1 MSSNAETAT
10 MPAWLVW
17 MLATACGLIVANI
30 YYTQPLVGPI
40 AESLSLSPAAA
51 GLIVTMTQ
59 VGYGV
64 GLLLIVPLGDLI
76 ENRRLV
82 ISVILLA
89 AVALVGALFARQATL
104 FLTAALFV
112 GFGSV
117 AVQILVPYA
126 PPLAPAAR
134 RGQVVGTVMSG
145 LMLGIML
152 ARPVASALTEA
163 FGWQAVFVLSSL
175 LMVVLSLVLARV
187 MPQRRPTAALG
198 YGGLLLSMG
207 RLVRTTPILR
217 RRALYQAFL
226 FAAFSVFWTAVPLL
240 LASPV
245 YGFSQGDI
253 ALFGLAGVAGAVAA
267 PIAGRLAD
275 RGLTRPATVTAMLI
289 ASGAFLLTLIAE
301 PGTAL
306 AVALL
311 VVAAVVLDFG
321 VSANVVLG
329 QRAIYS
335 LGDSYRGRLNG
346 LYMAT
351 FFTGGAIGSALGGW
365 SQAHGGWGLTG
376 WIGAALPL
384 LALLYFLTELAFGVP
399 EPLWM
404 EGGEAEAGA
413 GR

>member
-1 MSSNAETAT
+1 MSSNAETAS

-17 MLATACGLIVANI
+17 TLATACGLIVANI

-40 AESLSLSPAAA
+40 AESLGLSPGAA

-64 GLLLIVPLGDLI
+64 GLLLVVPLGDLV

-89 AVALVGALFARQATL
+89 AVALMAALFAGHATL
-104 FLTAALFV
+104 FLGAALFI

-126 PPLAPAAR
+126 AHLAPPAR

-163 FGWQAVFVLSSL
+163 FGWQSVFVLSSL

-187 MPQRRPTAALG
+187 MPRRQPTAGVG
-198 YGGLLLSMG
+198 YGRLLLSMG
-207 RLVRTTPILR
+207 RLMRTTPILR
-217 RRALYQAFL
+217 RRALYQACL
-226 FAAFSVFWTAVPLL
+226 FAAFSLFWTAVPLL
-240 LASPV
+240 LAGPAF
-245 YGFSQGDI
+245 GFSQGGI

-275 RGLTRPATVTAMLI
+275 GGLTRPATVTAMLI
-289 ASGAFLLTLIAE
+289 CSGAFLLTLIAE
-301 PGTAL
+301 PGSAV

-311 VVAAVVLDFG
+311 VAAAVVLDFG

-365 SQAHGGWGLTG
+365 SQAHGGWQLTG
-376 WIGAALPL
+376 WIGVVLPL
-384 LALLYFLTELAFGVP
+384 LALLYFFTELAFGVP
-399 EPLWM
+399 EPLW
-404 EGGEAEAGA
+404 AEADSS